1 MIRSHTDESAV
12 LDENTLSLVIREPIG
27 VVGQIIPWNF
37 PLLMAA
43 WKLAPAIAAGDTV
56 VINPA
61 TLTSLSLLE
70 LGRILNEILPA
81 GVINIVT
88 GRGSVAGQAILE
100 HQDIDK
106 LAFTGSTNVGYTV
119 AAAAA
124 KKMVPATLELGVSQP
139 ISSSLMRI

>member
-1 MIRSHTDESAV
+1 
-12 LDENTLSLVIREPIG
+12 
-27 VVGQIIPWNF
+27 
-37 PLLMAA
+37 MAA

-106 LAFTGSTNVGYTV
+106 LAFTGSTNVRLYRCSCGGEKNGT
-119 AAAAA
+119 
-124 KKMVPATLELGVSQP
+124 SHF
-139 ISSSLMRI
+139 RIGG